1 MKIDEFL
8 DRTVALA
15 TDADRSDLVDRLNY
29 SRRRWQDPAI
39 RVLVVGEF
47 KQGKSALVNA
57 LVNASVCAV
66 DVSAAT
72 TIPTVVKYGNQPSAR
87 IVLADPSHTESE
99 LSGALTDGP
108 TISRPID
115 VAELAHYTSESGNR
129 DNEHRLL
136 YAEAALPH
144 DLLHG
149 GLEIVDTPGVG
160 SLNSGYA
167 GATASALPAAD
178 ALLFVS
184 DASSEYTAAE
194 LAFLKTA
201 LRSCP
206 NAACIVSKIDA
217 YADWERIAQIN
228 RDHLSRA
235 GMDFPVIPVSSRL
248 RQLAIQH
255 DDQELHAESGFA
267 ELVRHLRQDVVDHA
281 HMLAARNVANDVL
294 AVTDNL
300 RSAWEPELAALKD
313 PARLPEVLLVL
324 EQAKADAQA
333 LRERSATWQTTLSDG
348 MGDLISDLDHD
359 VRERLRVVQRDAE
372 AAIDADDP
380 GKIWDDFNPWFDE
393 RVNAALAESFLWADE
408 SARWLADEVAG
419 LFSASATDA
428 LPGQKVSD
436 TTGLMERVP
445 EMSEL
450 DLLTVSPFQKVM
462 IGMRGSYGGVLM
474 FGLLTGLMGMALIN
488 PISIGAGVLLGSRA
502 YLEDREQ
509 RLARRRAEAKTLVRR
524 RLDDIQFQVL
534 KVMKDRLRHVQRNL
548 RDHYTTVAKQVQRS
562 MSEAITAA
570 KLGAQQSAEERQQ
583 TVTEVERRIHVA
595 RSLGNGARKL
605 LGLETA

>member
-8 DRTVALA
+8 DRTVTLA
-15 TDADRSDLVDRLNY
+15 EESGRSDLVDRLSH
-29 SRRRWQDPAI
+29 SRKRLMDPAI

-57 LVNASVCAV
+57 LVNAPVCAV
-66 DVSAAT
+66 DVSVAT
-72 TIPTVVKYGNQPSAR
+72 TIPTVVKYGDPPSGR
-87 IVLADPSHTESE
+87 IVLADPNQTESE

-108 TISRPID
+108 SISRSID
-115 VAELAHYTSESGNR
+115 LADLASYASEHGNR

-136 YAEAALPH
+136 YAEAALPRT
-144 DLLHG
+144 LLQD

-184 DASSEYTAAE
+184 DASAEYTAAE
-194 LAFLKTA
+194 LAFLRTA

-217 YADWERIAQIN
+217 HMDWQRIAERN
-228 RDHLSRA
+228 REHLSRE
-235 GMDFPVIPVSSRL
+235 GLDFPVIAVSSRL
-248 RQLAIQH
+248 RQLGVH
-255 DDQELHAESGFA
+255 HEDPELLVESGFD
-267 ELVRHLRQDVVDHA
+267 ELFKHLRHNVVDHA

-324 EQAKADAQA
+324 EQAQADARA

-380 GKIWDDFNPWFDE
+380 GKIWDEFNPWLDE
-393 RVNAALAESFLWADE
+393 RINAALAESFLWADE
-408 SARWLADEVAG
+408 SARWLADEVAQ
-419 LFSASATDA
+419 LFSASAADA

-436 TTGLMERVP
+436 TTGLLERVP
-445 EMSEL
+445 EMNEL
-450 DLLTVSPFQKVM
+450 DLLTVGPFQKVM

-509 RLARRRAEAKTLVRR
+509 RLTRRRAEAKVLVRR

-548 RDHYTTVAKQVQRS
+548 RDHYTDVAEQVQRS
-562 MSEAITAA
+562 MSEA
-570 KLGAQQSAEERQQ
+570 
-583 TVTEVERRIHVA
+583 
-595 RSLGNGARKL
+595 
-605 LGLETA
+605 